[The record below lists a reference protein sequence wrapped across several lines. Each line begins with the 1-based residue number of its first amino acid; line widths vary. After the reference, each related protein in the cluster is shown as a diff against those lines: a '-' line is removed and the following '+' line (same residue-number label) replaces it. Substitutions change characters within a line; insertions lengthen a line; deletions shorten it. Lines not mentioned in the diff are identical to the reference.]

1 MFKKYLICF
10 ITLCSLT
17 TAFKVSARSSTRNTG
32 HSDIIE
38 LGFYDYYV
46 GYKLL
51 SEMSKKELDTAYNK
65 VKRKVVGWSIIEINN
80 NIDAWYISEIIFSK
94 SNKSNQVYTFDYST
108 KHTLTKEVEV
118 SATGTIATKVSGKI
132 KKVTLSGSLDTEGEI
147 KQSTKDYFEEKTS
160 FSVDLMPFTK
170 LTLMVRGDCVVSNGV
185 GKYYVLGIPFSKG
198 TWEYIDFVTEYYE
211 FFEEEL

>member
-17 TAFKVSARSSTRNTG
+17 TAFKVSAKSSTRNTG

-38 LGFYDYYV
+38 LGFYDYYL

-65 VKRKVVGWSIIEINN
+65 VKRKVVGWSITEINN

-118 SATGTIATKVSGKI
+118 SATVLLQLKYLERL
-132 KKVTLSGSLDTEGEI
+132 KK
-147 KQSTKDYFEEKTS
+147 
-160 FSVDLMPFTK
+160 
-170 LTLMVRGDCVVSNGV
+170 
-185 GKYYVLGIPFSKG
+185 
-198 TWEYIDFVTEYYE
+198 
-211 FFEEEL
+211 